1 MYKLALFKI
10 ISHPVGQKIN
20 ILVKMSEDL
29 NLINPF
35 CFLSALISFKRNL
48 KSTTVEPLIT
58 VTSAQRP
65 PPDLRSV
72 KKVPAKFK
80 VKLSQKNLPTVVASN
95 QRPNGHF
102 VLSQCLIL
110 SLLMVK
116 KSILCKL
123 VLASLL
129 KFVLFIQKIYIFL
142 KNHLLLTLLP
152 RSSACKRILVIV
164 FCNH

>member
-20 ILVKMSEDL
+20 MLVKMSEDL

-58 VTSAQRP
+58 ATSAQRP

-80 VKLSQKNLPTVVASN
+80 VKLS
-95 QRPNGHF
+95 
-102 VLSQCLIL
+102 
-110 SLLMVK
+110 
-116 KSILCKL
+116 
-123 VLASLL
+123 
-129 KFVLFIQKIYIFL
+129 
-142 KNHLLLTLLP
+142 
-152 RSSACKRILVIV
+152 
-164 FCNH
+164 